1 MAPPRKPLNADDIV
15 RRYLAGASITALT
28 RAERVGKD
36 RIREILDAAG
46 VERRDAGAAV
56 AVSRWNGGVD
66 VTAAEVATLYRT
78 GLPTT
83 EVAQQLGVSHSTVSR
98 LLDEQGVPRRSPS
111 EDAVAKFVRTTGVT
125 AEEVARRYV
134 SGESEKTLAEALGV
148 WRSTIRIV
156 LTNQGI
162 AARGR
167 SDAQGLR
174 LAQLSAEERKRLA
187 SFANAARRGQTASAR
202 ERSAKAVAR
211 VDNPYF
217 TGLGEAE
224 IAELLRAHG
233 FAVEPQRA
241 EGPYNIDVA
250 TWPVAVEVH
259 RHTTHPMRQT
269 RIRERAVYLAD
280 QGWRVLYV
288 WCNRSAAG
296 KWCFSDPAADE
307 VIAHIQRAQTDP
319 SSVREYRVVRCTGQ
333 DAP

>member
-15 RRYLAGASITALT
+15 RRYLAGESISALT
-28 RAERVGKD
+28 RAERVGKE

-46 VERRDAGAAV
+46 VERRDAGTAV
-56 AVSRWNGGVD
+56 ALSRWGGGVD
-66 VTAAEVATLYRT
+66 VSAAEVATLYRS
-78 GLPTT
+78 GLPGT
-83 EVAQQLGVSHSTVSR
+83 EVAQRLGVSVSTVSH
-98 LLDEQGVPRRSPS
+98 LLDEQGVPRRSPA

-125 AEEVARRYV
+125 AEEVARRYLG
-134 SGESEKTLAEALGV
+134 GESEKALAEALGV

-156 LTNQGI
+156 LTEQGI

-167 SDAQGLR
+167 SDALEVR
-174 LAQLSAEERKRLA
+174 LAQLSVEERKRLA
-187 SFANAARRGQTASAR
+187 SFANTARRGQRASTR
-202 ERSAKAVAR
+202 EMTAKAVAR
-211 VDNPYF
+211 VDNPCW

-224 IAELLRAHG
+224 IAELLSAHSL
-233 FAVEPQRA
+233 AVEPQRA

-288 WCNRSAAG
+288 WCYRSAAG
-296 KWCFSDPAADE
+296 QWCFSDAAAEE
-307 VIAHIQRAQTDP
+307 VVTHIQRAQADP
-319 SSVREYRVVRCTGQ
+319 TSVREYRVVRCTGQ